1 MKKIDWNRK
10 YTTIAVYVILTACA
24 IGLILGMLWNFSLV
38 SAAIGT
44 LISVLSPF
52 IIGFVL
58 AYLLLPIVNF
68 FEKICFEKIKP
79 MKTKR
84 KLNRVL
90 SVVISYLLL
99 IAFLVLFAY
108 VVVPELYSSLLEILS
123 NLDNYAESVTA
134 WMQNMFDSNPALIK
148 IVDEAAV
155 YMTDISETIIEAVL
169 PYLGGVATGVVVG
182 VKNIVVGLIV
192 AFYMLLRHEMF
203 TAQIKKITYAIFSSK
218 TAERMVEVT
227 NLTNKAFSGYVS
239 GQLIDSVMI
248 AIITYLVM
256 LIFGWPYPML
266 IAVIIGVTNILPFFG
281 PFIGGIPS
289 FIIILLINPWQAIS
303 FGIFIIIL
311 QQIDGNIIAPRILSK
326 SVGMS
331 AIWVVF
337 AIIVGGGLFGFIG
350 MVLGVP
356 MFSVIYTLFK
366 EFISKRL
373 EKKNLS
379 SNTNDYK
386 KV

>member
-1 MKKIDWNRK
+1 MKNIDWNKK
-10 YTTIAVYVILTACA
+10 YTTIAVYVVLTACV
-24 IGLILGMLWNFSLV
+24 IGLILGLIWNIKVVL
-38 SAAIGT
+38 AAVKT
-44 LISVLSPF
+44 VVSVLSPF

-58 AYLLLPIVNF
+58 AFLLLPIVNF
-68 FEKICFEKIKP
+68 FEKLCFGKIKP
-79 MKTKR
+79 MKEKR

-99 IAFLVLFAY
+99 LSFLGLFAY
-108 VVVPELYSSLLEILS
+108 VVAPELYRSLAEILS
-123 NLDNYAESVTA
+123 NIDNYAETVSKWA
-134 WMQNMFDSNPALIK
+134 QNIFDSNPALVK
-148 IVDEAAV
+148 VFDEAAN
-155 YMTDISETIIEAVL
+155 YMTGISENIIKTVL

-203 TAQIKKITYAIFSSK
+203 VAQIKKINFALFSDK
-218 TAERMVEVT
+218 TANKLVYIT
-227 NLTNKAFSGYVS
+227 NLSNKAFSGYVS
-239 GQLIDSVMI
+239 GQLLDSLMVG
-248 AIITYLVM
+248 IITYIVM

-281 PFIGGIPS
+281 PFIGAIPS
-289 FIIILLINPWQAIS
+289 AIIILLINPWQALS
-303 FGIFIIIL
+303 FVIFILIL
-311 QQIDGNIIAPRILSK
+311 QQIEGNIIAPRILAK

-331 AIWVVF
+331 AIWIVF

-350 MVLGVP
+350 MVVGVP
-356 MFSVIYTLFK
+356 TFSVIYTLVK
-366 EFISKRL
+366 EFIAKRL

-379 SNTNDYK
+379 TNTNDYK

>member
-227 NLTNKAFSGYVS
+227 NLANKAFSGYVS